1 MRALKRIGTT
11 DVQVTDISFG
21 ASAIGNLGRAVS
33 NQEATA
39 VLQSAWD
46 AGIRYFDTAPHYGR
60 GRSEERLGRFLKSKP
75 REDYVLSTKVG
86 RVLSPGAPLK
96 EADGFIDPLPND
108 VHYDYSGDGIEASL
122 EGSFERLQTRHADI
136 VYIHDIGTY
145 THGAANETH
154 MRDLLA
160 TGLDRLQRMKDQGK
174 IRAFGIGVNETQVCL
189 DLLNETDLD
198 AILLAGRLTLL
209 DREAEDSL
217 VDKCRQRGT
226 SLVLGGIFNSGILAT
241 GPVEGAWFDY
251 APASKEILEKVTVIK
266 AQAEGMGLSLASAA
280 LHFAHRYPGV
290 ATVLLGTSK
299 ITSLKRNM
307 DNLAAKPPADFSS
320 AFGGAPV
327 ESLQANL

>member
-1 MRALKRIGTT
+1 MRERRRIGKT

-33 NQEATA
+33 DQEAFE

-60 GRSEERLGRFLKSKP
+60 GRSEERLGRFLASRP
-75 REDYVLSTKVG
+75 REDHVLSTKVG
-86 RVLSPGAPLK
+86 RVLSPGPTMK

-108 VHYDYSGDGIEASL
+108 VRYDYSGDGIEASL
-122 EGSFERLQTRHADI
+122 EGSFERLQTSCVDI

-160 TGLDRLQRMKDQGK
+160 TGLDRLQRMKDRGK
-174 IRAFGIGVNETQVCL
+174 IRAFGIGVNETRICL
-189 DLLNETDLD
+189 DLLKETDLD

-209 DREAEDSL
+209 DREAENGL
-217 VDKCRQRGT
+217 VEECRQRET

-251 APASKEILEKVTVIK
+251 APASSDILAKVT
-266 AQAEGMGLSLASAA
+266 ALQEQAEDMGLSLASAA
-280 LHFAHRYPGV
+280 LHFAHSYPGV
-290 ATVLLGTSK
+290 ASVLLGTSK
-299 ITSLKRNM
+299 VTSLRRNL
-307 DNLAAKPPADFSS
+307 DSLAENLPADFSS
-320 AFGGAPV
+320 RFGGPLTV
-327 ESLQANL
+327 SLQANL

>member
-1 MRALKRIGTT
+1 MRALRQIGTT

-33 NQEATA
+33 DEETTA

-86 RVLSPGAPLK
+86 RVLSPGPTLK

-108 VHYDYSGDGIEASL
+108 VRYDYSGDGIEASL
-122 EGSFERLQTRHADI
+122 EGSFERLQTHYADI

-145 THGAANETH
+145 THGAANEKH
-154 MRDLLA
+154 MQDLLVS
-160 TGLDRLQRMKDQGK
+160 GLDRLQRLKDRGK

-189 DLLNETDLD
+189 DLLTETDLD

-209 DREAEDSL
+209 DREAEDGL
-217 VDKCRQRGT
+217 VEKCRQRGT

-251 APASKEILEKVTVIK
+251 APASQEILEKVTALK

-280 LHFAHRYPGV
+280 LHFAHSYPGV
-290 ATVLLGTSK
+290 ASVLLGTSK
-299 ITSLKRNM
+299 VTSLKRNL
-307 DNLAAKPPADFSS
+307 DSLATKPPADFSRM
-320 AFGGAPV
+320 FGSPPIG
-327 ESLQANL
+327 SLQANL